1 MLYDFVIMMPGNSY
15 ITCVEESQIKTM
27 DESVDNAVKKGD
39 AILQFSD
46 GRRRAKIRVGAIS
59 GWYFKPHEKS
69 VQEKVLDTIQ
79 RAVDPPEDNWKNS
92 PTDED

>member
-15 ITCVEESQIKTM
+15 ITHVKESQIKSM
-27 DESVDNAVKKGD
+27 DESVENAVKKGD
-39 AILQFSD
+39 AILRFSD
-46 GRRRAKIRVGAIS
+46 GNRHAQIRVGAIT

-79 RAVDPPEDNWKNS
+79 RAVDPPEDSWKNS
-92 PTDED
+92 PTD